1 MSNYSARD
9 AVIVSTARTALA
21 KSFRGSFND
30 TEAPV
35 LGGHVVKAV
44 VERAGIEASAV
55 EDVIM
60 GAAVQQG
67 TQAYNIGRLCAYTA
81 GLPNSVPGMALD
93 RMCASGLMSIGVAA
107 KNIMAGEMKVVVA
120 GGVESLSLTQ
130 TKHKNTYRAQ
140 SEAVKAAVPSA
151 YIPMIETAEL
161 VASRYGISRAAQ
173 DEYALQSQQRTA
185 AAQRDGLFDAEIVPI
200 TVQKQLFDA
209 ERQPAG
215 HQTICADKDECNRPQ
230 TTLESLT
237 ELAPVWQSGQWVQQG
252 EHITAGNASQFSD
265 GASAALLMSGEEAD
279 RRGIK
284 PLGVYKGIA
293 VAGCE
298 PEEMGIGPVFAIPK
312 LLQQFNLTVA
322 DIGLWEINEAFASQ
336 VLYCRDTLGIP
347 NERLNVNG
355 GAISIGHPFGMSG
368 ARMVGHALLEGQRRG
383 VKYVVIA
390 MCIGGGMGAAGL
402 FELC

>member
-44 VERAGIEASAV
+44 VERAGIEASSV

>member
-1 MSNYSARD
+1 MTEV
-9 AVIVSTARTALA
+9 VIVSTARTALA

-35 LGGHVVKAV
+35 LGGHVVRAV
-44 VERAGIEASAV
+44 LERAGVEAQAI

-81 GLPNSVPGMALD
+81 GLPDTVPGMALD

-107 KNIMAGEMKVVVA
+107 NGILNGDMSIAIA

-140 SEAVKAAVPSA
+140 SEAVREVMPSA

-161 VASRYGISRAAQ
+161 VSRRYHVSRAAQ

-185 AAQRDGLFDAEIVPI
+185 QAQRDGLFTDEIVPL
-200 TVQKQLFDA
+200 TARKLCFDK
-209 ERQPAG
+209 EGQPSGHEEVVAG
-215 HQTICADKDECNRPQ
+215 HDECNRPS
-230 TTLESLT
+230 TTLEN
-237 ELAPVWQSGQWVQQG
+237 LAALKPVWKDGKWVEQG
-252 EHITAGNASQFSD
+252 EFITAGNASQFSD
-265 GASAALLMSGEEAD
+265 GASACLLMSRDEAR
-279 RRGIK
+279 RRGLT
-284 PLGVYKGIA
+284 PLGIYRGIA
-293 VAGCE
+293 VAGCA
-298 PEEMGIGPVFAIPK
+298 PEEMGIGPVFAVPK
-312 LLQQFNLTVA
+312 LLKRFGLSIN
-322 DIGLWEINEAFASQ
+322 DIDLWEINEAFASQ
-336 VLYCRDTLGIP
+336 VLHCRDTLGID

-355 GAISIGHPFGMSG
+355 GAIAIGHPFGMSG
-368 ARMVGHALLEGQRRG
+368 SRMVGHALLEGRRRG
-383 VKYVVIA
+383 ARYVVVS

-402 FELC
+402 FELP